1 MLVGLLS
8 FPIFKWFLTLAC
20 LAFGIQWCRAAY
32 LKRHEFQPFRI
43 GDLFANLRSR
53 DKSKQ
58 QLLLE
63 GLLAIGLGVGCIV
76 ILLFGHP

>member
-1 MLVGLLS
+1 MLVGSLS
-8 FPIFKWFLTLAC
+8 FSIFKWFLTLAC

-43 GDLFANLRSR
+43 GDLFANRRFR

-63 GLLAIGLGVGCIV
+63 GLLAIGLGLGGIV